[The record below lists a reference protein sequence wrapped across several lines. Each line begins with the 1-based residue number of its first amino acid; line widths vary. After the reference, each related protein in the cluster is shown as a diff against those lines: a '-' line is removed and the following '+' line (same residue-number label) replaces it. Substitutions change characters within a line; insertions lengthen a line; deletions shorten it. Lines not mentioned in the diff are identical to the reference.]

1 MCSDTVSDAYSQQL
15 YEKFCRGDR
24 RAGIELYNL
33 YSNRLFQYIRR
44 TCIYNDFEEAEECW
58 QNTWTKLFEYCG
70 KPLQA
75 GSLWGFMCKIAKN
88 RAIDDFRARTRQ
100 KRSAAETVEYL
111 DEYYHIEA
119 EDEHNWSN
127 PEQQMEAEE
136 EEQARSQRLQAF
148 KQAMALLPDKQRLA
162 LTLQLAGYA
171 LKEIARQ
178 MGEGEETVKSHIR
191 YAKNKLKG
199 VLVS

>member
-1 MCSDTVSDAYSQQL
+1 MCSDTVSDAYSRQL
-15 YEKFCRGDR
+15 YEKFCRGNQ

-33 YSNRLFQYIRR
+33 YSSRLFQYIRR
-44 TCIYNDFEEAEECW
+44 TCIYNDFDEAEECS
-58 QNTWTKLFEYCG
+58 QNTWVELFEYCG
-70 KPLQA
+70 KALQA
-75 GSLWGFMCKIAKN
+75 GGLWSLMCTIAKS
-88 RAIDDFRARTRQ
+88 RAIDDYRKRTRQ

-111 DEYYHIEA
+111 DEYYHA
-119 EDEHNWSN
+119 EIAEEHNGSN
-127 PEQQMEAEE
+127 PERTLEAEQE
-136 EEQARSQRLQAF
+136 KRAF

-178 MGEGEETVKSHIR
+178 MGEGDETVKSHIR
-191 YAKNKLKG
+191 YAKDRLKG